1 MSTDQIAIVI
11 VTGRLSGLTSKALG
25 RATVIKAKV
34 SLIGLVTVLSV
45 ALTGCAGGGN
55 QDVAPTQTPTATP
68 TPTPTVT
75 VPALTPEE
83 AWDSFNQISDASC
96 QASYG
101 GLVEEEISGPN
112 VGKLKIRLTFE
123 QAGHNSMVASLPNGE
138 VSEIDHHQ
146 LLACESMLFNDSIE
160 AEVEAELYLYENEPG
175 YSARGWPIQIT
186 FDPQTSKFTTSS
198 WGWEERRTLV
208 FEVLDGKFSIVEEV
222 EAGSKTKL
230 TYGLPGAAE
239 TQIVNDYFESLYGGN

>member
-1 MSTDQIAIVI
+1 VSTDQIAIVI

-25 RATVIKAKV
+25 RETVIKAKV

-55 QDVAPTQTPTATP
+55 QDAAPTQ

-83 AWDSFNQISDASC
+83 AWDSFNQISEASC

-123 QAGHNSMVASLPNGE
+123 QAGENSMVASLPNGE
-138 VSEIDHHQ
+138 VSVIDWSQ
-146 LLACESMLFNDSIE
+146 LLACESRVFIHQMETEGYEDSLN
-160 AEVEAELYLYENEPG
+160 APG
-175 YSARGWPIQIT
+175 YSVDWPIQIT
-186 FDPQTSKFTTSS
+186 FDPQTSKFTTSRNNPS
-198 WGWEERRTLV
+198 ISGISRTLV

-222 EAGSKTKL
+222 EEGRKTKL

>member
-1 MSTDQIAIVI
+1 VSTDQIAIVI

-123 QAGHNSMVASLPNGE
+123 QAGENSLVASLPNGE
-138 VSEIDHHQ
+138 VSVIDWSQ
-146 LLACESMLFNDSIE
+146 LLACESKVFIYSMETEGYS
-160 AEVEAELYLYENEPG
+160 YESNPG
-175 YSARGWPIQIT
+175 YSVDWPIQIT
-186 FDPQTSKFTTSS
+186 FDPQTSKFTTSRNDL
-198 WGWEERRTLV
+198 GEQRTLV

>member
-1 MSTDQIAIVI
+1 
-11 VTGRLSGLTSKALG
+11 LTSKALG
-25 RATVIKAKV
+25 RETVIKAKV

-55 QDVAPTQTPTATP
+55 QDVAPTQNPTATP

-123 QAGHNSMVASLPNGE
+123 QAGENSMVASLPNGE
-138 VSEIDHHQ
+138 VSVIDSSQ
-146 LLACESMLFNDSIE
+146 LLACESRDFIHSMEDEGYSYSPN
-160 AEVEAELYLYENEPG
+160 APG
-175 YSARGWPIQIT
+175 YSVDWPIQIT
-186 FDPQTSKFTTSS
+186 FDPQTSKFTTSRNDL
-198 WGWEERRTLV
+198 GEQRTLV

>member
-1 MSTDQIAIVI
+1 M
-11 VTGRLSGLTSKALG
+11 
-25 RATVIKAKV
+25 IKAKV

-55 QDVAPTQTPTATP
+55 QDVAPTQTPTPTP

-123 QAGHNSMVASLPNGE
+123 QAGENSMVASLPNGE
-138 VSEIDHHQ
+138 VSVIDWSQ
-146 LLACESMLFNDSIE
+146 LLACESRVFIHQMETEGYADSLN
-160 AEVEAELYLYENEPG
+160 APG
-175 YSARGWPIQIT
+175 YSVDWPIKIT
-186 FDPQTSKFTTSS
+186 FDPQTSKFTTSRNDL
-198 WGWEERRTLV
+198 GEQRTLV

-239 TQIVNDYFESLYGGN
+239 TQIVNDYFN